1 MPHSWQLFLEEEREK
16 ELEALYERGIADT
29 LNRTDAAIGSGVEG
43 FDDQII
49 AETGAVSK
57 QTSGTL
63 MAGERI
69 VEAIDAADRER
80 ALLRAYDE
88 ERAASAQP
96 ENIPLPAKN
105 PIMAALDLGPEE
117 YVLKTLEKVRAT
129 ELFDALLV
137 LPFEKVVSLFTY
149 LNEWALRVS
158 RPSIDK
164 HCLYSSILS
173 GMECRLGV
181 PRHVLPA

>member
-1 MPHSWQLFLEEEREK
+1 M
-16 ELEALYERGIADT
+16 EALYERGIADT

-43 FDDQII
+43 VHEQV

-57 QTSGTL
+57 QSADTL

-69 VEAIDAADRER
+69 AEAIDVADRER
-80 ALLRAYDE
+80 ALFRAYED
-88 ERAASAQP
+88 ERAASLQP
-96 ENIPLPAKN
+96 QSIPLPPRN
-105 PIMAALDLGPEE
+105 PVMAALDLSPEE
-117 YVLKTLEKVRAT
+117 YVLRTLEKVRAA

-158 RPSIDK
+158 
-164 HCLYSSILS
+164 
-173 GMECRLGV
+173 
-181 PRHVLPA
+181 